1 MILINSYLFTA
12 EYPRQG
18 KISRKPA
25 FKKETPKSL
34 SIMLHNQSNYDI
46 STESLVI
53 IPGESK
59 KIQLPENLELTVF
72 VNALDN
78 ALTLKFKN
86 PLPQNVCFT
95 EKSDLVE
102 LTYDKDCIKK
112 YICK

>member
-34 SIMLHNQSNYDI
+34 SIMLHNKSNYDI

-59 KIQLPENLELTVF
+59 KIQLPENLELELF
-72 VNALDN
+72 VYALDHT
-78 ALTLKFKN
+78 LTLKFKN
-86 PLPQNVCFT
+86 PLPHNVCFT
-95 EKSDLVE
+95 RKSDLVE
-102 LTYDKDCIKK
+102 VAYDEECIKK